1 MTPMAA
7 LQARWARLDAR
18 ERRLTLLGAGVVA
31 LALLWWVALAPALH
45 TLRSAPQQHQRLDE
59 QLERMRQLQ
68 AQAQALQNRPRVN
81 QADAVRALE
90 QSVREQLGAST
101 QLQINGSQ
109 ASLTLKN
116 LPAPALALWLS
127 QVRGSAHASVTQ
139 ARLMRDSAAA
149 PPSWSGTLVL
159 ALPEQ

>member
-1 MTPMAA
+1 MKQLAT

-18 ERRLTLLGAGVVA
+18 ERRLLLLGTGVVA

-45 TLRSAPQQHQRLDE
+45 TLRGAPQQHQRLDG

-68 AQAQALQNRPRVN
+68 AQAQALQNRPRVSP
-81 QADAVRALE
+81 AEAARALE
-90 QSVREQLGAST
+90 QSVREQLGAHA
-101 QLQINGSQ
+101 QLQIQGNQVSVTVK
-109 ASLTLKN
+109 S

-127 QVRGSAHASVTQ
+127 QARSGAHASVTQ
-139 ARLMRDSAAA
+139 ARLLRDSAAA
-149 PPSWSGTLVL
+149 PASWSGTLVL

>member
-18 ERRLTLLGAGVVA
+18 ERRLTLLGASVVA

-45 TLRSAPQQHQRLDE
+45 TLRSAPQQHQRLDA

-116 LPAPALALWLS
+116 LPAPALASWLS

-139 ARLMRDSAAA
+139 ARLMRDSAAT

>member
-1 MTPMAA
+1 MTPLTA
-7 LQARWARLDAR
+7 LQARWALLHPR
-18 ERRLTLLGAGVVA
+18 ERRVLLLGTSVVA

-45 TLRSAPQQHQRLDE
+45 TLRSAPQQHQQLDG

-68 AQAQALQNRPRVN
+68 AQAQALQNRPRVSP
-81 QADAVRALE
+81 ADAARALE

-101 QLQINGSQ
+101 QLQVNGSQ
-109 ASLTLKN
+109 ASVTIKN
-116 LPAPALALWLS
+116 LPAPALAQWLS
-127 QVRGSAHASVTQ
+127 QARSTAHASVTQ

-149 PPSWSGTLVL
+149 PASWSGTLVL